1 MAEYTIEQRKKLNT
15 LIAIAYAGGTIGLI
29 AGLIFAYKRKS
40 GFWGYVGFGIL
51 GSVLIGA
58 ATRLA
63 LIPAAN
69 KLDNEAESNPEPYF
83 FNATEK

>member
-1 MAEYTIEQRKKLNT
+1 MAEYTVEQQKKLNT
-15 LIAIAYAGGTIGLI
+15 LVTIAYAGGIVGLI

-58 ATRLA
+58 VTRLA
-63 LIPAAN
+63 LLPAAN
-69 KLDNEAESNPEPYF
+69 KLDNEAESN
-83 FNATEK
+83 K